1 MFSTYDYFNY
11 SISLIAF
18 ILSLYLIF
26 NKETLLYLKA
36 FSPFLAFDTL
46 IALLTTYLAY
56 KSVNTIPI
64 VNILSTLEFCFY
76 IWVLSCIIK
85 NDKIKKASKVVLISF
100 PILVLLNISFFQ
112 GFKNFHSITYS
123 LGCLIVIV
131 LAIFYFLELF
141 RTQYAVRL
149 VTDPGFWISS
159 ALLFYYI
166 VSFPL
171 FVLANFMKSFPAS
184 LGNLIGIIL
193 SIMNFIL
200 YSLFCIAFICKI
212 QIRKSSSS

>member
-1 MFSTYDYFNY
+1 MFSPYDYINY
-11 SISLIAF
+11 SIAVIAF
-18 ILSLYLIF
+18 ILSSLLLF
-26 NKETLLYLKA
+26 KKEELLYLKA
-36 FSPFLAFDTL
+36 FSPFSGVDTL
-46 IALLTTYLAY
+46 ISLLTTYLAY
-56 KSVNTIPI
+56 KSINTIPI
-64 VNILSTLEFCFY
+64 INILSTVEFCFY
-76 IWVLSCIIK
+76 IWVLSCIVK
-85 NDKIKKASKVVLISF
+85 NDKIKKASKILLIGF
-100 PILVLLNISFFQ
+100 PILVLLNVSFFQ
-112 GFKNFHSITYS
+112 GFNNFHSITYS
-123 LGCLIVIV
+123 LGCLIIIV

-149 VTDPGFWISS
+149 VADPGFWIAS

-171 FVLANFMKSFPAS
+171 FVLANFMKNFPPNLAS
-184 LGNLIGIIL
+184 LIAIIL